1 MDRRKTAGPST
12 ALPRLAGTGGMTI
25 SLKFDELVRKT
36 NKVTDAQ
43 EHDFVASWRFKKPAS
58 SQNSIV
64 CQTS

>member
-1 MDRRKTAGPST
+1 
-12 ALPRLAGTGGMTI
+12 MTI
-25 SLKFDELVRKT
+25 SFKFDELVRKT